1 MKKPTEPDKTFS
13 GSLGKTICKHQG
25 FNITEAITTRQA
37 SRSCREAEGG
47 PMEQLSIQINSMEDA
62 VRGIE
67 AAQRKACT
75 AFIEIGYILRK
86 ADDAELYKEKG
97 YSSIFIFA
105 EKEYGWDQSQ
115 TSRFMSINREYSEG
129 GYSCTLQERYEG
141 YGQAKLAEM
150 LKLPE
155 GLREEITPEMKR
167 DDIRELKR
175 DYRAAEETRQE
186 EQFREAFAPAQTG
199 GTLLEKTAR
208 ALLSQATYAQRV
220 PDLWPLMLEH
230 RRGKMVNEMDI
241 LMALIPS
248 GYGHARVQSYMC
260 FFRREEMSIMHGRDK
275 EKHNYTELLDA
286 IMNLSETAEF
296 DTPEN
301 WYQTVFG
308 KELPG
313 KPQEEEKIPENDE
326 NPKGNRASGKAENQ
340 AEKPAK
346 TIPEKERNHTPHT
359 GGTQEKEESGENP
372 STEAPGKEENNENP
386 KGNQPLEGQTEI
398 GDFAEQMPITCGE
411 TLKKE
416 DDEAV
421 PCTEPAPE
429 HLPETI
435 ENNENPKGN
444 QPLEGL
450 ADTTGGECPYC
461 RGSKEIY
468 SSNYAFFISL
478 SPSGEGKV
486 GKIAAP
492 QEHETIR
499 FEYCPKCGR
508 KLEE

>member
-1 MKKPTEPDKTFS
+1 
-13 GSLGKTICKHQG
+13 
-25 FNITEAITTRQA
+25 
-37 SRSCREAEGG
+37 
-47 PMEQLSIQINSMEDA
+47 MEQLSIQINSMEDA

-105 EKEYGWDQSQ
+105 KKEYGWDQSQ
-115 TSRFMSINREYSEG
+115 TSRFMNINREYSEG
-129 GYSCTLQERYEG
+129 GYSCTLQGRYEG

-167 DDIRELKR
+167 DDIRELKK

-186 EQFREAFAPAQTG
+186 EEFKEAFAPAQTG

-208 ALLSQATYAQRV
+208 ALLGQATYAQRI
-220 PDLWPLMLEH
+220 PDLWPLMLKH
-230 RRGKMVNEMDI
+230 RQGETANEMDI
-241 LMALIPS
+241 LMALVPS
-248 GYGHARVQSYMC
+248 GYGHARAQSYMC
-260 FFRREEMSIMHGRDK
+260 FFRKEEMSIMHGRDK
-275 EKHNYTELLDA
+275 EKHSYTELLDA
-286 IMNLSETAEF
+286 IVNLSETAEF
-296 DTPEN
+296 GTPEN
-301 WYQTVFG
+301 WYRTVFG

-313 KPQEEEKIPENDE
+313 QLQ
-326 NPKGNRASGKAENQ
+326 KGNEKTTENNENSKGNQESGKPKNQ
-340 AEKPAK
+340 VEKPAHTMLK
-346 TIPEKERNHTPHT
+346 KEQNYTPHT
-359 GGTQEKEESGENP
+359 GGIQKKEESGENP
-372 STEAPGKEENNENP
+372 STEAPGKGENNENP

-398 GDFAEQMPITCGE
+398 GDFAEQIPITYE
-411 TLKKE
+411 KTLEKE
-416 DDEAV
+416 ADEAA
-421 PCTEPAPE
+421 PSTEPAPE
-429 HLPETI
+429 HLPETTK
-435 ENNENPKGN
+435 NNEISKGN
-444 QPLEGL
+444 QPLGRP
-450 ADTTGGECPYC
+450 ADTVDEKCPYC
-461 RGSKEIY
+461 RGNKEIY

-499 FEYCPKCGR
+499 LEYCPKCGR

>member
-1 MKKPTEPDKTFS
+1 
-13 GSLGKTICKHQG
+13 
-25 FNITEAITTRQA
+25 
-37 SRSCREAEGG
+37 
-47 PMEQLSIQINSMEDA
+47 MEQLSIQINSMEDA

-97 YSSIFIFA
+97 YSSIFVFA

-208 ALLSQATYAQRV
+208 ALLSQATYAQRI
-220 PDLWPLMLEH
+220 PDLWPLMLKH
-230 RRGKMVNEMDI
+230 RQGKTANEMDI

-275 EKHNYTELLDA
+275 EKHSYTDLLDA
-286 IMNLSETAEF
+286 IVNLSETAEF
-296 DTPEN
+296 GTPEN

-308 KELPG
+308 KELPARH
-313 KPQEEEKIPENDE
+313 QENEEKTPENDE
-326 NPKGNRASGKAENQ
+326 SSKGNPESGKVEIQ
-340 AEKPAK
+340 AEKPVI
-346 TIPEKERNHTPHT
+346 TIPEKEQNHTSRT
-359 GGTQEKEESGENP
+359 SGIQKEEKSGENP
-372 STEAPGKEENNENP
+372 PTEAPGKEENNENP

-398 GDFAEQMPITCGE
+398 GDFAEQMPINYEKLPEKE
-411 TLKKE
+411 TGGTTSH
-416 DDEAV
+416 A
-421 PCTEPAPE
+421 EPAPE
-429 HLPETI
+429 IP

-444 QPLEGL
+444 QPPEGL
-450 ADTTGGECPYC
+450 VDTTEEKCPYC
-461 RGSKEIY
+461 CGSKEIY
-468 SSNYAFFISL
+468 SNNYAFFISL
-478 SPSGEGKV
+478 SPSGEGKI

-492 QEHETIR
+492 QEHELIQL
-499 FEYCPKCGR
+499 EYCPKCGR
-508 KLEE
+508 KLKE

>member
-1 MKKPTEPDKTFS
+1 
-13 GSLGKTICKHQG
+13 
-25 FNITEAITTRQA
+25 
-37 SRSCREAEGG
+37 
-47 PMEQLSIQINSMEDA
+47 MEQLSIQINSMEDA

-97 YSSIFIFA
+97 YSSIFVFA

-115 TSRFMSINREYSEG
+115 TSRFMNINREYSEG
-129 GYSCTLQERYEG
+129 GYSCTLQGRYEG
-141 YGQAKLAEM
+141 YGQAKLVEM

-167 DDIRELKR
+167 DDIRGLKK
-175 DYRAAEETRQE
+175 DYQAAEETRQE
-186 EQFREAFAPAQTG
+186 EEFKEAFAPAQTG

-208 ALLSQATYAQRV
+208 ALLSQATYAQKV
-220 PDLWPLMLEH
+220 PDLWPLMLKH
-230 RRGKMVNEMDI
+230 RQGETANEMDI
-241 LMALIPS
+241 LMALVSS

-260 FFRREEMSIMHGRDK
+260 FFRKEEMSIMHGKDK
-275 EKHNYTELLDA
+275 EKHSYTELLDA
-286 IMNLSETAEF
+286 IVNLSETAEF

-308 KELPG
+308 KELPARH
-313 KPQEEEKIPENDE
+313 QENEEKIPENDE

-346 TIPEKERNHTPHT
+346 TIPEKEQNHTPHT

>member
-1 MKKPTEPDKTFS
+1 
-13 GSLGKTICKHQG
+13 
-25 FNITEAITTRQA
+25 
-37 SRSCREAEGG
+37 
-47 PMEQLSIQINSMEDA
+47 MEQLSIRINSMEDA

-97 YSSIFIFA
+97 YSSIFVFA

-167 DDIRELKR
+167 DDIRELKK

-186 EQFREAFAPAQTG
+186 EQFREAFAPAQTEG
-199 GTLLEKTAR
+199 ALLEKTAR
-208 ALLSQATYAQRV
+208 ALLSQTTYAQRI
-220 PDLWPLMLEH
+220 PDLWPLMLKH
-230 RRGKMVNEMDI
+230 RQGATVNEMDV
-241 LMALIPS
+241 LMALIPG
-248 GYGHARVQSYMC
+248 GYGHARVQSCMC
-260 FFRREEMSIMHGRDK
+260 FFRKEEMSIMHGRDK
-275 EKHNYTELLDA
+275 ERHSYTELLDTIA
-286 IMNLSETAEF
+286 NLSETAEF

-308 KELPG
+308 KEFPG
-313 KPQEEEKIPENDE
+313 KLREEEKTPENDE
-326 NPKGNRASGKAENQ
+326 NPKGNQASGKLENQ
-340 AEKPAK
+340 AEKSAT
-346 TIPEKERNHTPHT
+346 TIPEKEQNHTSRT
-359 GGTQEKEESGENP
+359 GGIPKEEESGENP
-372 STEAPGKEENNENP
+372 PTEAPEKEENNENP

-416 DDEAV
+416 NDEAL

-435 ENNENPKGN
+435 EYNENPKGT
-444 QPLEGL
+444 QPLGGL
-450 ADTTGGECPYC
+450 ADIMEKKCPYC
-461 RGSKEIY
+461 CGSKEIY
-468 SSNYAFFISL
+468 SINYAFFISL
-478 SPSGEGKV
+478 SPSGEGKI
-486 GKIAAP
+486 GKISAP
-492 QEHETIR
+492 QEHELIR
-499 FEYCPKCGR
+499 FEYCPRCGR
-508 KLEE
+508 KLKK

>member
-1 MKKPTEPDKTFS
+1 
-13 GSLGKTICKHQG
+13 
-25 FNITEAITTRQA
+25 
-37 SRSCREAEGG
+37 
-47 PMEQLSIQINSMEDA
+47 MEQLSIQINSMEDA
-62 VRGIE
+62 VREIE

-86 ADDAELYKEKG
+86 ADDAELYREKG
-97 YSSIFIFA
+97 YSSIFVFA

-115 TSRFMSINREYSEG
+115 TSRFININREYSEG

-141 YGQAKLAEM
+141 YGQAKLVEM

-167 DDIRELKR
+167 DDIRGLKK
-175 DYRAAEETRQE
+175 DYQAAEETRQE
-186 EQFREAFAPAQTG
+186 EEFKEAFAPAQTG

-208 ALLSQATYAQRV
+208 ALLSQATYARRV

-230 RRGKMVNEMDI
+230 RRGEMVNEMDI

-275 EKHNYTELLDA
+275 EKHSYTELLDA
-286 IMNLSETAEF
+286 IVNLSETAEF

-308 KELPG
+308 KELPARH
-313 KPQEEEKIPENDE
+313 QENEEKTPENDE
-326 NPKGNRASGKAENQ
+326 SSKGNPESGKVEIQ
-340 AEKPAK
+340 AEKPVI
-346 TIPEKERNHTPHT
+346 TIPEKEQNHTSRT
-359 GGTQEKEESGENP
+359 GGIQKEEKSGENP
-372 STEAPGKEENNENP
+372 PTEAPGKEENNENP

-398 GDFAEQMPITCGE
+398 GDFAEQMPINYEKLPEKE
-411 TLKKE
+411 TGGTTSH
-416 DDEAV
+416 A
-421 PCTEPAPE
+421 EPAPE
-429 HLPETI
+429 IP

-450 ADTTGGECPYC
+450 ADIMEKKCPYC
-461 RGSKEIY
+461 CGSKEIY
-468 SSNYAFFISL
+468 SNNYAFFISL
-478 SPSGEGKV
+478 SPSGEGKI
-486 GKIAAP
+486 GKIATP
-492 QEHETIR
+492 QEHELIQ
-499 FEYCPKCGR
+499 FKYCPKCGR